1 MGAGGSA
8 DAMKFSDVLILVGVG
23 VLCAGFIIHG
33 WVETTSI
40 DYAENPEYSKSLTLL
55 DGDKVEFNV
64 ECISQPFLT
73 TAPFDCSGNV
83 IIYDGLEEPT
93 TQPYQLMEGEK
104 FTYTFDSKDLE
115 WNNKIKFAPGA
126 KFKAFVAKNALLEI
140 GAMHRW
146 HHRTKSNRTKSGSV
160 FFLNWSTSWDFGEFA
175 RKSFGRVE

>member
-40 DYAENPEYSKSLTLL
+40 DYEENPEYSKSLTLL

-64 ECISQPFLT
+64 ECISEPFFT
-73 TAPFDCSGNV
+73 TASFDCSGNV

-104 FTYTFDSKDLE
+104 FTYTFDSKD
-115 WNNKIKFAPGA
+115 
-126 KFKAFVAKNALLEI
+126 
-140 GAMHRW
+140 
-146 HHRTKSNRTKSGSV
+146 SGSLPVSISIDWGAAEAEIDVKRV
-160 FFLNWSTSWDFGEFA
+160 FMLDFIIYPIGIA
-175 RKSFGRVE
+175 ILLFGLQKRRVEQESAPIDAEI

>member
-40 DYAENPEYSKSLTLL
+40 DYEENPEYSKSLTLL

-64 ECISQPFLT
+64 ECISEPFFT
-73 TAPFDCSGNV
+73 TASFDCSGNV

-104 FTYTFDSKDLE
+104 FTYTFDSKD
-115 WNNKIKFAPGA
+115 
-126 KFKAFVAKNALLEI
+126 
-140 GAMHRW
+140 
-146 HHRTKSNRTKSGSV
+146 SGSLPVSISIDWGAAEAEIDVKRV
-160 FFLNWSTSWDFGEFA
+160 FMLDFIIYPIGIA
-175 RKSFGRVE
+175 ILLFGLQKRRVEQESSPIDAEI

>member
-55 DGDKVEFNV
+55 EGDKVDFNV
-64 ECISQPFLT
+64 ECISAQFT
-73 TAPFDCSGNV
+73 TATGAECSGNV
-83 IIYDGLEEPT
+83 IIYDGSEEPT

-104 FTYTFDSKDLE
+104 FTYTFDSKE
-115 WNNKIKFAPGA
+115 
-126 KFKAFVAKNALLEI
+126 
-140 GAMHRW
+140 
-146 HHRTKSNRTKSGSV
+146 SGSLPV
-160 FFLNWSTSWDFGEFA
+160 TISIDWGEAEAEIDVKRVLMLDFIIYPIGIA
-175 RKSFGRVE
+175 ILLFGLQKRRIEKESAPIDAEI

>member
-83 IIYDGLEEPT
+83 IIYDGSDDPT

-104 FTYTFDSKDLE
+104 FTYAFDSKD
-115 WNNKIKFAPGA
+115 
-126 KFKAFVAKNALLEI
+126 
-140 GAMHRW
+140 
-146 HHRTKSNRTKSGSV
+146 SGSLPVSISIDWGEAEAEIDVKRV
-160 FFLNWSTSWDFGEFA
+160 FMLDFIIYPIGIA
-175 RKSFGRVE
+175 ILLFGLQKRRVEQESAPIDAEI